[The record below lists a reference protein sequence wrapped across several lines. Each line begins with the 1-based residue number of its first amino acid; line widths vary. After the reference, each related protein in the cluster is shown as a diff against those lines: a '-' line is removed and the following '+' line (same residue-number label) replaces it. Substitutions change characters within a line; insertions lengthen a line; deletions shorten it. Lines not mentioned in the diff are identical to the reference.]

1 MMEQKDDELRGRL
14 LAQLPRPEDLAD
26 YREETAALLARHKRA
41 LFWERFTAVS
51 LSWLGFAL
59 WLTANSTWG
68 PKLDV
73 NQKIV
78 FETFAGI
85 LIVGGGFAGVGYRIG
100 QCKVDLLKELK
111 QVQLQVLEVQA
122 KLEKDC
128 GPRS

>member
-1 MMEQKDDELRGRL
+1 MEQKDDELRGRL

-73 NQKIV
+73 YQKIV